1 MGKAR
6 ESKGGLGRRTGP
18 PAGGERFPRLRGL
31 LVDDHPIVREG
42 VRRQLEK
49 EPDIEVGFE
58 TGDAGQALEW
68 LRRERCDFAVVDIS
82 LEGRSGIDLI
92 KDIRGRKLGFPILV
106 LSVHDEVTYAE
117 QVLGAGA
124 QGFVLKQEAP
134 GQIAE
139 AVRRILRGE
148 MVVGDRMAGKLF
160 QRFASRRTEGAGD
173 DPVSDLTPREQA
185 VLEAVGRGWDPRK
198 TGQALGLSAST
209 VEKARARIKKKLF
222 LSTGAELDS
231 FASQWL
237 TDLFS
242 SGSAPL
248 GGREMEFISQ
258 LPLKHRT
265 APGGR

>member
-117 QVLGAGA
+117 RALGAGA

>member
-1 MGKAR
+1 MAEEFMSPGRKRSRERRKAPSR
-6 ESKGGLGRRTGP
+6 PVGP
-18 PAGGERFPRLRGL
+18 PRGEKPGRGGSPRLRGL

-58 TGDAGQALEW
+58 TGDAGEALEW

-92 KDIRGRKLGFPILV
+92 KDIRGRKLEFPILV

-117 QVLGAGA
+117 RALGAGA

-160 QRFASRRTEGAGD
+160 QRFASRRTEGDLSG
-173 DPVSDLTPREQA
+173 PVSTLSDRELTI
-185 VLEAVGRGWDPRK
+185 LEAIGRGRG
-198 TGQALGLSAST
+198 TREIAQGLRLSVST
-209 VEKARARIKKKLF
+209 VETYKSRIKEKLN
-222 LSTGAELDS
+222 LDS
-231 FASQWL
+231 ASALASFATRWL
-237 TDLFS
+237 V
-242 SGSAPL
+242 G
-248 GGREMEFISQ
+248 E
-258 LPLKHRT
+258 K
-265 APGGR
+265 APGSPPAGGEPPRS